1 MGDERR
7 SYDREILRLGVPALG
22 ALIAEPLYV
31 LVDTAIVGHVGT
43 AQLAGLG
50 IGSTLVLTAY
60 STLIFLAYGT
70 TGPVA
75 RLLGAGERA
84 RAATHGVQGLWL
96 AAMLGVA
103 LLVGG
108 LAFAG
113 PLVDAMGADGTT
125 RGYALDYFRI
135 SLLGVPALTTIL
147 AGTGYLRGL
156 QDTRTPLVVALAT
169 AIGNVV
175 LEVLFVLVWD
185 WGVAGS
191 AWSTVLVQTLGAF
204 AYVRVVAR
212 DVRSLD
218 APVRPEWS
226 IIRSQLRVSWD
237 LFVRTVA
244 LRAALLITTAV
255 ATRVG
260 TTELAGH
267 QIVFETYNLLALL
280 LDSVAI
286 AAQALVGRYLGAGD
300 VASARGASRRMVE
313 WGIAMGL
320 VALVLVLA
328 LRRLLPDVFTDDPAV
343 AHIAAF
349 LYIHIALLMPASAV
363 IWVLDGVLIGAG
375 DLAYLAR
382 AMVITAVGFGGAAL
396 LVGVLDL
403 GIGWVWGAFWVG
415 QALRFGQLTWRW
427 RGDAWAVPGAV
438 RS

>member
-31 LVDTAIVGHVGT
+31 LVDTAIVGHIGT
-43 AQLAGLG
+43 AELAGLG
-50 IGSTLVLTAY
+50 IGSTLILTAY
-60 STLIFLAYGT
+60 TTLIFLAYGT

-75 RLLGAGERA
+75 RLLGAGDRA
-84 RAATHGVQGLWL
+84 RAAAHGVQGLWL
-96 AAMLGVA
+96 AAALGVA

-108 LAFAG
+108 LTFAG
-113 PLVDAMGADGTT
+113 PLVDAMGAEGAT
-125 RGYALDYFRI
+125 RGHALDYFRI
-135 SLLGVPALTTIL
+135 SVLGVPALTTIL

-169 AIGNVV
+169 ALGNVV

-185 WGVAGS
+185 WGIPGS
-191 AWSTVLVQTLGAF
+191 AWSTVLVQTLGAL
-204 AYVRVVAR
+204 AYVRVIGR
-212 DVRSLD
+212 DVRSLEVS
-218 APVRPEWS
+218 VRPAWS
-226 IIRSQLRVSWD
+226 AIRSQLRVGWD
-237 LFVRTVA
+237 LFLRTVA

-255 ATRVG
+255 ATRIG

-280 LDSVAI
+280 LDSIAI

-300 VASARGASRRMVE
+300 VASARGASRRMIE
-313 WGIAMGL
+313 WGLAMGCVSL
-320 VALVLVLA
+320 VIVLA
-328 LRRLLPDVFTDDPAV
+328 VRTVLPGLFTDDAAV
-343 AHIAAF
+343 EHIASF
-349 LYIHIALLMPASAV
+349 LYIHIALLMPLSAV

-375 DLAYLAR
+375 DLAFLAR
-382 AMVITAVGFGGAAL
+382 AMIITAIAFGGAAL
-396 LVGVLDL
+396 LVGVVGL

-415 QALRFGQLTWRW
+415 QVIRFVQLTWRF

-438 RS
+438 R